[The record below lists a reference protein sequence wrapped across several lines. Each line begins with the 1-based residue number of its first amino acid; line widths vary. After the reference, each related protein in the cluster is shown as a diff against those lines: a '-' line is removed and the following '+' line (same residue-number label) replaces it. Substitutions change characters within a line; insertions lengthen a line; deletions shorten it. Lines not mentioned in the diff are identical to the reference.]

1 MKIIKKIDGYNRVT
15 IPMPVRE
22 LLGVSAGMDV
32 EFILEDGRVWMRIP
46 QEEEAKSRT
55 GYDSNCGGAGI
66 ADRRRNLRISAFCE
80 IYPPGQIRKLC

>member
-32 EFILEDGRVWMRIP
+32 EFILEDGRVWMRVP
-46 QEEEAKSRT
+46 QEEEAKSRKRIAAEVLREY
-55 GYDSNCGGAGI
+55 GYAV
-66 ADRRRNLRISAFCE
+66 
-80 IYPPGQIRKLC
+80 PGELLDED